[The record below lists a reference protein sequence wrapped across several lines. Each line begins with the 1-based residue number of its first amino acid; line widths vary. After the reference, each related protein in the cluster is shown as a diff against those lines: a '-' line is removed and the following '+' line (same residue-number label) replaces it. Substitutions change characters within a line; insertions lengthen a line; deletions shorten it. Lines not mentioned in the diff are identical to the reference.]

1 MSRSPLAF
9 VLAAWLLAWAAI
21 MVAVPPSVQ
30 EFPLNDDWAF
40 ARGAFAFARGEGLHY
55 YGWSSMPL
63 WGMWLCAW
71 PFVKAFGESH
81 VALRLCTLTLAM
93 AGLVSFNDL
102 LEQQGVRPGRAAVAV
117 SLLAFNPVGFLLAGT
132 FMSDVPALALSLV
145 SLALLNRALRSRSVK
160 LMLSAALVGAAAAT
174 TRQNAS
180 MIGVVAALLLGTDP
194 VLRKRSAWWVLALAP
209 VAAGLVAHWW
219 LSERNDVRSLA
230 PSMPDPESLL
240 LVPFACAHWLGL
252 AVLPLIV
259 LDSRF
264 GRAGWT
270 AASIMMLAAGY
281 WAWMPDFSAYGRW
294 YPYIENM
301 LSPWGAFAG
310 GLTGPLMPGH
320 RPVILG
326 TEMRIVL
333 TIGGCIGAGWWT
345 SRVISTPLVAR
356 MTLSSPPMWGE
367 GKASTERVKQR
378 EAKTD
383 GGMIGLSWWNPLG
396 LYTLAQLPFFF
407 LTPDVY
413 DRYFLVLL
421 PGLVALVLPRGS
433 ATRWHTLAAWSFVA
447 AFGLFSIG
455 LMHDWLAWNAT
466 RWSLGRSATLEVAP
480 AEDIEGGVEWD
491 AWYASAP
498 GASRM
503 PQRQAGLALPFTRQW
518 FPQVSGRYAISFST
532 YPRTRVVRQSSYK
545 SWLLGRDLPLYLLTT
560 SAGEKTKNR
569 SSKRAGGGFAFI
581 VRVRDYDCRKYVQY
595 SDKELSVLLVGA

>member
-40 ARGAFAFARGEGLHY
+40 ARGAFAFARGEGCHY

-71 PFVKAFGESH
+71 PFIKVFGESH
-81 VALRLCTLTLAM
+81 VTLRLCTLTLAL

-102 LEQQGVRPGRAAVAV
+102 LEQQGVRPGRAALAV
-117 SLLAFNPVGFLLAGT
+117 GLVAFNPVCFLLAGT
-132 FMSDVPALALSLV
+132 FMSDVAAVALTLM
-145 SLALLNRALRSRSVK
+145 SLALLARALRSEGVP
-160 LMLSAALVGAAAAT
+160 LMLWAAVGGGAAAT

-180 MIGVVAALLLGTDP
+180 MIGVVAALLLATNP
-194 VLRKRSAWWVLALAP
+194 VLRRRPLWWALAVAP
-209 VAAGLVAHWW
+209 LAAGLGAHWW
-219 LSERNDVRSLA
+219 LSGRDDVRALA

-240 LVPFACAHWLGL
+240 LVPFACVHWLGV
-252 AVLPLIV
+252 AVLPLV
-259 LDSRF
+259 ALEPRLTRTTGCTRSRPA
-264 GRAGWT
+264 GGTYRAGWI
-270 AASIMMLAAGY
+270 SVGVMLLAAAY

-326 TEMRIVL
+326 NGTRIVL
-333 TIGGCIGAGWWT
+333 TIAGCVGAGWWI
-345 SRVISTPLVAR
+345 SRVLSKPLVAPL
-356 MTLSSPPMWGE
+356 TLPSPPRGGE
-367 GKASTERVKQR
+367 GRVLKQR
-378 EAKTD
+378 TASLLRIIESACQREPETD
-383 GGMIGLSWWNPLG
+383 RGMNGRDWCNPLG

-433 ATRWHTLAAWSFVA
+433 VTRWHELAAWSLIA
-447 AFGLFSIG
+447 LTGLFSIG
-455 LMHDWLAWNAT
+455 LMHDWLAWNVS
-466 RWSLGRSATLEVAP
+466 RWSLGKSAVLEVAP
-480 AEDIEGGVEWD
+480 AADIEGGVEWD

-498 GASRM
+498 GASQTPR
-503 PQRQAGLALPFTRQW
+503 RQAGLALPFTRQW
-518 FPQVSGRYAISFST
+518 FPQVSGRYAISFSI
-532 YPRTRVVRQSSYK
+532 YPRTREVSQTFYR
-545 SWLLGRDLPLYLLTT
+545 SWLLGRDLPLYLLTMSE
-560 SAGEKTKNR
+560 SAKTENR
-569 SSKRAGGGFAFI
+569 SGNGEGDRLKP
-581 VRVRDYDCRKYVQY
+581 
-595 SDKELSVLLVGA
+595 